1 MLLVGLVLLGSAA
14 ACSKKSGQGDRAGAG
29 VGAPGTDFG
38 GAGAGGTLAG
48 SAANAGTPGAG
59 RTGSMAGASGV
70 GTSGSGS
77 AAGMVGAGGTG
88 AAGTMA
94 GGASGSSSGT
104 GGHPAQVGLPPGVTY
119 LFPPPNGS
127 ALCPDPPLR
136 MSFASAPTLGNAGK
150 IQVFS
155 MAGALVASVDMALP
169 DVTDTIGGSSFSFAR
184 PVFVDGNDVVVYLKN
199 KALAYAQAYYV
210 TVDSGA
216 IRPQGGAS
224 FSISGN
230 SAWRFSTAPSAPADL
245 SALRVALDGAGPFC
259 SVQGA
264 LDALPASNSAK
275 AVLTID
281 SGLYHEIV
289 HMRGKNNVTL
299 HGQDRKQTVIL
310 GTNNND
316 LNPNTA
322 TRSLVGFDALSG
334 LIVENLTIHN
344 LTSQGGSQAEALR
357 LQSCDQCVVRNADI
371 LSLQDT
377 LLWSGRVYADNCYIE
392 GNVDYI
398 WGTGV
403 VYFNRCEIRTVGRSG
418 VLVQSRN
425 AAGAYGYVFVDSK
438 LTADAAASSNNL
450 ARIDANAYPG
460 SHVAYIDCQMSNV
473 SAVGWQI
480 TGGIATSALRFWE
493 YQSKDAAGNALN
505 VSGRLSGSS
514 QISSDQAAMMRD
526 PKVVLGGWQPPM

>member
-1 MLLVGLVLLGSAA
+1 
-14 ACSKKSGQGDRAGAG
+14 
-29 VGAPGTDFG
+29 
-38 GAGAGGTLAG
+38 
-48 SAANAGTPGAG
+48 
-59 RTGSMAGASGV
+59 
-70 GTSGSGS
+70 
-77 AAGMVGAGGTG
+77 
-88 AAGTMA
+88 
-94 GGASGSSSGT
+94 
-104 GGHPAQVGLPPGVTY
+104 
-119 LFPPPNGS
+119 
-127 ALCPDPPLR
+127 
-136 MSFASAPTLGNAGK
+136 
-150 IQVFS
+150 
-155 MAGALVASVDMALP
+155 
-169 DVTDTIGGSSFSFAR
+169 
-184 PVFVDGNDVVVYLKN
+184 
-199 KALAYAQAYYV
+199 
-210 TVDSGA
+210 
-216 IRPQGGAS
+216 
-224 FSISGN
+224 
-230 SAWRFSTAPSAPADL
+230 
-245 SALRVALDGAGPFC
+245 
-259 SVQGA
+259 
-264 LDALPASNSAK
+264 
-275 AVLTID
+275 VLTID

-310 GTNNND
+310 GTNNNN
-316 LNPNTA
+316 LNPSTA
-322 TRSLVGFDALSG
+322 TRSLVGFDAVTG
-334 LIVENLTIHN
+334 LVIENLTIHN
-344 LTSQGGSQAEALR
+344 LTPQGGSQAEALR
-357 LQSCDQCVVRNADI
+357 LQTCDKCVVRNADI
-371 LSLQDT
+371 VSLQDT

-403 VYFNRCEIRTVGRSG
+403 VYFSRCEIRTVGRSG

-425 AAGAYGYVFVDSK
+425 APGAYGYVFVDSK